1 MPKAINYNKLILFI
15 ILIFI
20 YYENDNDIYKIKI
33 LKIRKLFN
41 KYNSLFQK
49 DNNITALF
57 SYYRSLINKYSNEN
71 DTDYKTNPLISIIIP
86 LYNNKNEYILR
97 LLMSI
102 EEQTFKNIEIIYIDD
117 FSENNSKF
125 FLNIL
130 KILDKRILLIK
141 NEKNR
146 GILYSKCLGVKISR
160 GKYVIVID
168 QDDML
173 LSKNLLNILYKNS
186 ERYKLD
192 ILQFQSS
199 YLSEMDE
206 KVELRPEKTFPK
218 YDSIITQPKL
228 GEIENFLNNSLGFT
242 FTLWDKIIK
251 RNIYI
256 KAINFIGKDLFNSK
270 IIQREDHI
278 IIFPLYKIAERYMRI
293 NVDGYLKILHN
304 AQASKFINP
313 QKSSLVYD
321 EFTFLFFLYNNT
333 HETEKEKQ
341 IFFREFLLIINI
353 LNVCVKVN
361 NNQTKLLIFKIC
373 NFSLN
378 SEFINNFKNDIL
390 I

>member
-1 MPKAINYNKLILFI
+1 MKSKRL
-15 ILIFI
+15 
-20 YYENDNDIYKIKI
+20 KI
-33 LKIRKLFN
+33 LKL
-41 KYNSLFQK
+41 
-49 DNNITALF
+49 
-57 SYYRSLINKYSNEN
+57 
-71 DTDYKTNPLISIIIP
+71 
-86 LYNNKNEYILR
+86 
-97 LLMSI
+97 
-102 EEQTFKNIEIIYIDD
+102 DD

-378 SEFINNFKNDIL
+378 SEFINNFKNDIAKFCYKFKK
-390 I
+390 INY

>member
-251 RNIYI
+251 
-256 KAINFIGKDLFNSK
+256 S
-270 IIQREDHI
+270 
-278 IIFPLYKIAERYMRI
+278 
-293 NVDGYLKILHN
+293 
-304 AQASKFINP
+304 
-313 QKSSLVYD
+313 
-321 EFTFLFFLYNNT
+321 
-333 HETEKEKQ
+333 
-341 IFFREFLLIINI
+341 
-353 LNVCVKVN
+353 
-361 NNQTKLLIFKIC
+361 
-373 NFSLN
+373 
-378 SEFINNFKNDIL
+378 
-390 I
+390 

>member
-1 MPKAINYNKLILFI
+1 
-15 ILIFI
+15 
-20 YYENDNDIYKIKI
+20 
-33 LKIRKLFN
+33 
-41 KYNSLFQK
+41 
-49 DNNITALF
+49 
-57 SYYRSLINKYSNEN
+57 
-71 DTDYKTNPLISIIIP
+71 
-86 LYNNKNEYILR
+86 
-97 LLMSI
+97 MSI

-378 SEFINNFKNDIL
+378 SEFINNFKNDIAKFCYKFKK
-390 I
+390 INY